1 MNKKKWASRSV
12 IAAQFADM
20 VHLYPYPREP
30 IIMSPTFGH
39 RFSDVSEIERGKGK
53 TFF

>member
-1 MNKKKWASRSV
+1 MNKNGPLGLV
-12 IAAQFADM
+12 FVAQFADM

-30 IIMSPTFGH
+30 IIMSPTFGY

-53 TFF
+53 Q